1 MKLTSKLRRTN
12 SFKITETVF
21 SENCSLAQAF
31 TMIESWCYDNG
42 ANYPTTKNISKT
54 ENNVRVQVKTVDD
67 NYINI
72 SDKLEKISALLKY
85 LFFISFS
92 FWIKMS

>member
-12 SFKITETVF
+12 SLKITETVF
-21 SENCSLAQAF
+21 SEDCSLAQAF

-54 ENNVRVQVKTVDD
+54 ENNEST
-67 NYINI
+67 
-72 SDKLEKISALLKY
+72 S
-85 LFFISFS
+85 
-92 FWIKMS
+92 

>member
-12 SFKITETVF
+12 SLIITETVF
-21 SENCSLAQAF
+21 SENCSLSQAF

-67 NYINI
+67 KYINI
-72 SDKLEKISALLKY
+72 FDITE
-85 LFFISFS
+85 
-92 FWIKMS
+92 

>member
-12 SFKITETVF
+12 SLKIAETVF
-21 SENCSLAQAF
+21 SEDCSLAQAF
-31 TMIESWCYDNG
+31 TMIESWCYDNE

-67 NYINI
+67 KYINI
-72 SDKLEKISALLKY
+72 FDITE
-85 LFFISFS
+85 
-92 FWIKMS
+92 

>member
-12 SFKITETVF
+12 SLKTTETVF
-21 SENCSLAQAF
+21 SEDCSLAQAF

-54 ENNVRVQVKTVDD
+54 ENNVRVQIKTVDD
-67 NYINI
+67 KYINI
-72 SDKLEKISALLKY
+72 FDITE
-85 LFFISFS
+85 
-92 FWIKMS
+92 

>member
-12 SFKITETVF
+12 SLIITETVF
-21 SENCSLAQAF
+21 SENCSLSQAF

-42 ANYPTTKNISKT
+42 ANYPTTKNILKT

-67 NYINI
+67 KYINI
-72 SDKLEKISALLKY
+72 FDITE
-85 LFFISFS
+85 
-92 FWIKMS
+92 